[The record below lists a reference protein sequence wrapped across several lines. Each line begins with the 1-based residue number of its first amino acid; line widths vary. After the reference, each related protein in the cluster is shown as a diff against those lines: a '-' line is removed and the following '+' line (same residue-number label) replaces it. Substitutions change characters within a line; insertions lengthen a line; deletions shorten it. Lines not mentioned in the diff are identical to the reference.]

1 MGAKGFVLG
10 RWVVVMIDH
19 HPLSHSRVV
28 VFVVSDSRDDTV
40 EGMKFYDAPG
50 GCLVDVCN
58 K

>member
-1 MGAKGFVLG
+1 M
-10 RWVVVMIDH
+10 VMIDH